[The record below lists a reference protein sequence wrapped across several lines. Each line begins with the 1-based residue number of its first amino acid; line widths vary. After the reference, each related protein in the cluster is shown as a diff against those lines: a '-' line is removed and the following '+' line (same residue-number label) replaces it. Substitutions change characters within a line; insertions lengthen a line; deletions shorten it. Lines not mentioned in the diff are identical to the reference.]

1 MWKKIT
7 EIYGW
12 NIPAEDLERLTPAL
26 DGLRE
31 RAGRALDHDL
41 STVEP
46 ALVFRPA
53 SDGEAPPGE

>member
-12 NIPAEDLERLTPAL
+12 NIPAADLERLTPVL

-31 RAGRALDHDL
+31 SARRALDRDL

-46 ALVFRPA
+46 APVFQPA
-53 SDGEAPPGE
+53 GGGEPPPAG